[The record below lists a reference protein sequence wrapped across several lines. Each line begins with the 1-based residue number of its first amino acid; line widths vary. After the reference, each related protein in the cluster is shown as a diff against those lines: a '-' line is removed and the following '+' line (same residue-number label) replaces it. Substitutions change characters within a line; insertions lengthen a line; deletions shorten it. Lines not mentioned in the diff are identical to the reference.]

1 MPTVRRLI
9 NKKAYEEMVLIKG
22 LVRTSGYKWDIVIEL
37 DRDERERF
45 AVYEGC
51 EKKFVGYNYTKLM
64 KEISEYIVKMSRV
77 EVNNR

>member
-1 MPTVRRLI
+1 
-9 NKKAYEEMVLIKG
+9 
-22 LVRTSGYKWDIVIEL
+22 
-37 DRDERERF
+37 
-45 AVYEGC
+45 VYEGC